1 MMTHQLH
8 IDVFFDFICP
18 WCLIG
23 KRQLQIAIKQ
33 LQRTHPDVE
42 VKLLWHGVQLI
53 PQLAA
58 EGVPFNEFY
67 LNRLGSA
74 SAVRARQTQVHQA
87 AEVVGV
93 EINFDRIARMPNTAK
108 AHYLFETALNVGS
121 AEQCDLLLERL
132 FSAYFHYSE
141 DIGDT
146 AVLVKIS
153 EACGFTDDA
162 LKNSLAKHEP
172 FESANTRGNG
182 VPYFIFNE
190 RLALAEAHP
199 ADVLYK
205 AMLEALATQG

>member
-33 LQRTHPDVE
+33 LERTHPDAE

-53 PQLAA
+53 SQLAA

-74 SAVRARQTQVHQA
+74 SAVRARQAQVRQA
-87 AEVVGV
+87 AEAVGV
-93 EINFDRIARMPNTAK
+93 EINFDHIERMPNTAK

-153 EACGFTDDA
+153 EACGFMDDA
-162 LKNSLAKHEP
+162 LKNSLAKHES

-190 RLALAEAHP
+190 RLALAGAHP